1 MYKESRKM
9 VLMGLSARQKQR
21 MDCGQRRQERAD
33 GRESSI
39 GTYTAMCQTHGWWE
53 AALDRREHSAGP
65 RDDPE
70 GRDGGLAGRLERVRT
85 YMYLQLVHTVIQ
97 QKLTQYYKAII
108 FQLKIK

>member
-21 MDCGQRRQERAD
+21 MDCGQEAGEGRWTREQHWHIHCHVSDTRLAGSCSGPQGAQRR
-33 GRESSI
+33 
-39 GTYTAMCQTHGWWE
+39 
-53 AALDRREHSAGP
+53 P

-70 GRDGGLAGRLERVRT
+70 GRDGGLAGRLERVGT
-85 YMYLQLVHTVIQ
+85 YMYLQLVHSVVQ